1 MTVYRAHEH
10 PTATGPTAGH
20 ATTITDTLGPP
31 TPSPRGSGATQTST
45 SAWACCTRTSEVE
58 IGRRR
63 SRDTHE
69 AATQNKLQPAG
80 SRPRAPSPIIYR
92 ACTRRCMTRSC
103 HFSAA
108 ASARRAHRC
117 EHVDHDQ
124 NVHGCMPGRPCA
136 GQRHQVRTWH
146 AKRASARAAS
156 NDAAAGSWSS
166 LALANAGAAH
176 GPRSSWI
183 CMGPSFGTAERR
195 GPVPNHIAVGV
206 TCEPEAGF
214 EPSHAVCSIFRK
226 SKPLP
231 IRNAYLALQ
240 RVSGATCLEVRHEV
254 RA

>member
-63 SRDTHE
+63 SRDTHA

-136 GQRHQVRTWH
+136 GQRHEVRTWH

-156 NDAAAGSWSS
+156 DDAAAGSWSS
-166 LALANAGAAH
+166 LALA
-176 GPRSSWI
+176 
-183 CMGPSFGTAERR
+183 E
-195 GPVPNHIAVGV
+195 
-206 TCEPEAGF
+206 
-214 EPSHAVCSIFRK
+214 
-226 SKPLP
+226 
-231 IRNAYLALQ
+231 
-240 RVSGATCLEVRHEV
+240 
-254 RA
+254 